1 MSSTDPDPDPD
12 ANYYEILGVTQDAT
26 DDAIIAAYREKIK
39 KHHPDLSDAENA
51 QEMTQLIN
59 EAKAVLTDSKKRS
72 RYDRRRTRDQDT
84 STRSEKTETEAD
96 PHRTNQNRNHRTNQN
111 RNHRTNQN
119 RNHRTNQ
126 NRNHRKERRQSRTRT
141 RSRTGSRTADED
153 ADDDSDQTESRTET
167 NDSRQSYIGAVFA
180 TFWEV
185 YYTIDQ
191 WLSHP
196 AKRFA
201 PFRHFFSPPSFRA
214 VIGEPRRWLLAPTSI
229 RLLIA
234 ACFAVPVLIWLD
246 RTLGSLSLSQGLAVV
261 VAAVVLSHA
270 GYGWLG
276 PFSFEPREPR
286 SKPSFNPGM
295 TAPVYPMVIA
305 NLAGFTLVLIG
316 YLTGAPFGG
325 LGWMFSAIVG
335 LVIFSLFLTPIC
347 VFLGVCL
354 EAIRTHKRLLRG
366 AGLGMKFTP
375 VFVFLFA
382 FTTWGWNVN
391 LSDAITDSSQAPET
405 VWIPQVLVGPLEV
418 GTLVTFLIGM
428 VMLGC
433 LLASVLYMG
442 RFFARAPSWDRYQ
455 HGYSIRPGV
464 WNLIVTLPV
473 AIIGW
478 ATISNVDV
486 AVVFLGGLLV
496 LPVPLASAYE
506 LRRWLEP
513 WI

>member
-12 ANYYEILGVTQDAT
+12 ANYYEILGITQDAT

-39 KHHPDLSDAENA
+39 EHHPDLSDAENA
-51 QEMTQLIN
+51 QEMTQLIS
-59 EAKAVLTDSKKRS
+59 EAKAVLTDSTKRA
-72 RYDRRRTRDQDT
+72 RYDRRRTRDEDK
-84 STRSEKTETEAD
+84 STQSEETETETETNS
-96 PHRTNQNRNHRTNQN
+96 HRTNRNRNHRTNRN
-111 RNHRTNQN
+111 RD
-119 RNHRTNQ
+119 
-126 NRNHRKERRQSRTRT
+126 HRKERRHSRTRT
-141 RSRTGSRTADED
+141 RSRTGSRTAGGDGD
-153 ADDDSDQTESRTET
+153 GDTDQTQSRTET
-167 NDSRQSYIGAVFA
+167 NDSRQSFIGAVFA
-180 TFWEV
+180 TFWKV
-185 YYTIDQ
+185 YHTIDQ
-191 WLSHP
+191 RLSQP

-201 PFRHFFSPPSFRA
+201 PFRYFFSPPSFRA
-214 VIGEPRRWLLAPTSI
+214 VVGEPRRWLLAPTSI

-234 ACFAVPVLIWLD
+234 ACLAVPVLIWLD
-246 RTLGSLSLSQGLAVV
+246 RTLASLSLSQGLPVV

-270 GYGWLG
+270 SYGWLG

-295 TAPVYPMVIA
+295 TAPVYPMVVA
-305 NLAGFTLVLIG
+305 NLAGFALVLTG

-325 LGWMFSAIVG
+325 LWWMFSAIVG
-335 LVIFSLFLTPIC
+335 LVIFSLFLAPIC

-354 EAIRTHKRLLRG
+354 EAIREHKRLLRG
-366 AGLGMKFTP
+366 AGLGVKFTP
-375 VFVFLFA
+375 VPVFLFA
-382 FTTWGWNVN
+382 FTTWGGGVN
-391 LSDAITDSSQAPET
+391 LSEAITDSSQAPET

-442 RFFARAPSWDRYQ
+442 RFFARVPSWDRYQ

-486 AVVFLGGLLV
+486 AVVFLIGLLV

-506 LRRWLEP
+506 LRRWLEL